1 MNKFLIMLLLVSST
15 AGQAQVTL
23 EKGKLVREG
32 QSYSFSDYRI
42 VFQNEEARRLLKKAR
57 GHGTTGT
64 ILGGI
69 GGGLIG
75 AGLASA
81 ITKREKVYYVNNIK
95 YTENTKNGAAWS
107 LVGIGAGIV
116 GIGIPFAI
124 SSNKNAKKA
133 LETENGTDTAYQPH
147 FRIESAGNGIAL
159 NYIF

>member
-95 YTENTKNGAAWS
+95 YTEKHKKWS
-107 LVGIGAGIV
+107 GMEPSGNRRRNCRNWYSLRYLI
-116 GIGIPFAI
+116 
-124 SSNKNAKKA
+124 KQKCKKS
-133 LETENGTDTAYQPH
+133 T
-147 FRIESAGNGIAL
+147 
-159 NYIF
+159 